1 MTVMVMVMVMIHRSI
16 FNTRYMVTQCFCSAF
31 FFNIFNI
38 VKFHLDSKDFSS
50 SLAQHT
56 DFITTGRAVELNVA
70 AAC

>member
-1 MTVMVMVMVMIHRSI
+1 MMVMVMVMIHRWI
-16 FNTRYMVTQCFCSAF
+16 FNTRYMIMQCFCSV

-38 VKFHLDSKDFSS
+38 VKFHLKSKDFIVSS

-56 DFITTGRAVELNVA
+56 YFITTSRTVELNVA